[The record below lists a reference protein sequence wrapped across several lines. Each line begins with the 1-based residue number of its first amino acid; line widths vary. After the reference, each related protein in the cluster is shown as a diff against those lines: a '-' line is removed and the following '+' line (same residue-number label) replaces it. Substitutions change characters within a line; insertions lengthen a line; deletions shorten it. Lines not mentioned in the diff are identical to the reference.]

1 MQLLNVL
8 ICIIF
13 SHISPVLSTSS
24 SVHLQIMWVLIT
36 LESEGRDS
44 PHKTQ
49 TALQNVL
56 FLHKYVSETTNAF
69 GGAAPA
75 TRYLWKAEHP
85 WITSCT
91 AGWKKDSAN
100 QNGTW
105 QDGKT
110 PKCHKM
116 IVCWQFF
123 GCAITES
130 NQISVLLLGFFFF
143 LWICKNYF
151 NSVTISS
158 IRPSRRTHLHH
169 ASGVT
174 LRLSQGTQA
183 LWSRCRDASP
193 PAV

>member
-69 GGAAPA
+69 GVAAPA

-85 WITSCT
+85 WIMSCT

-116 IVCWQFF
+116 IVCWQFLD
-123 GCAITES
+123 
-130 NQISVLLLGFFFF
+130 VLLPSPTKYRSYYLDFFF
-143 LWICKNYF
+143 L
-151 NSVTISS
+151 V
-158 IRPSRRTHLHH
+158 
-169 ASGVT
+169 
-174 LRLSQGTQA
+174 
-183 LWSRCRDASP
+183 DM
-193 PAV
+193 